1 MAHII
6 DLATGQVCGP
16 AADEQPEQ
24 PAGIATERLQLELQH
39 AAAPEREALP
49 ADLLD
54 ADAARF
60 IATMEKF

>member
-16 AADEQPEQ
+16 AADEQP
-24 PAGIATERLQLELQH
+24 AGIATECLQLELQH